1 MPKTTIGIASY
12 NGGERLG
19 WLLKSIAM
27 RTPEL
32 ATGDVRIVVVD
43 DGSPLVGATVAAFR
57 SWEAKLPIDLVQHDK
72 NRGIS
77 AGWNTAARHHDC
89 QYVVEANDDVIVSSG
104 WLAPLIYPLEHSP
117 QVGMVGQQ
125 WHAFTPEDVPQLLA
139 GPTSDADVVP
149 RDPGTKAQDAMRRTT
164 YEDTWPGRVMAPTGQ
179 LFAFRRADFD
189 AIGGFDE
196 AYHSFYEESD
206 FGTAMAARGLIG
218 VQTTAPFCW
227 HQWSATFS
235 ANPELQ
241 ASARMAASRTHYR
254 AKWGVPDGVHEFDY
268 TNPKHL
274 GAIGDVEVRFLRR
287 GGVPW
292 RGVLRTDGAFV
303 DGRPE

>member
-89 QYVVEANDDVIVSSG
+89 QYVVEVNDDVIVSSG

-117 QVGMVGQQ
+117 KVGVVGQQ
-125 WHAFTPEDVPQLLA
+125 WHAFTAEDVPRLLD
-139 GPTSDADVVP
+139 GPTSDTDVVP
-149 RDPGTKAQDAMRRTT
+149 RDPVTKEPTPERRRF
-164 YEDTWPGRVMAPTGQ
+164 EDNWPGRVMAASGQ

-196 AYHSFYEESD
+196 AYQSFYEESC
-206 FGTAMAARGLIG
+206 FGTSMASRGLIG
-218 VQTTAPFCW
+218 VQITWPFCY
-227 HQWSATFS
+227 HQWSATF
-235 ANPELQ
+235 AVNPELQ
-241 ASARMAASRTHYR
+241 ASVRMAASRVHYR
-254 AKWGVPDGVHEFDY
+254 AKWGVPEGVHEFDY

-274 GAIGDVEVRFLRR
+274 GSIGDVGVRFLRR

-292 RGVLRTDGAFV
+292 RGTLRQDGAFV
-303 DGRPE
+303 DGSPE